1 MTAPVVELGAT
12 AAERLG
18 LDARLKAEGLV
29 DDEEEWVFQ
38 AAPLVR
44 TVWPGSQ
51 IFASRWLATG
61 RARQTNNWQP
71 RGR

>member
-1 MTAPVVELGAT
+1 MPADLVAAILVAT
-12 AAERLG
+12 HKHRKSM
-18 LDARLKAEGLV
+18 RR
-29 DDEEEWVFQ
+29 Q